1 MGKTDKY
8 GRDMDDIESSDED
21 NYSDEEY
28 WGKKGRDYWYVF
40 VVYHLLN
47 LFIQI

>member
-1 MGKTDKY
+1 MKAKVVGKTDKY

-28 WGKKGRDYWYVF
+28 
-40 VVYHLLN
+40 
-47 LFIQI
+47 